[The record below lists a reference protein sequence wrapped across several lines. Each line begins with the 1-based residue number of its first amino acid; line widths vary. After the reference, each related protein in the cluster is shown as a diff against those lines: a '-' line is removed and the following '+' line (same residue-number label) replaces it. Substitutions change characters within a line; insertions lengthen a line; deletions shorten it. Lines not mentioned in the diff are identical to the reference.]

1 MDELTEL
8 SYIHLIRQLEEENR
22 LLREEIIQL
31 RKYLNKRKNESKIQ
45 KTASRCKN
53 TDKST

>member
-31 RKYLNKRKNESKIQ
+31 RKYLNKRENESKIQ

-53 TDKST
+53 ADKST

>member
-8 SYIHLIRQLEEENR
+8 SYIHLIRQLENENR

-31 RKYLNKRKNESKIQ
+31 RKYLNKWIKLVRKWGK
-45 KTASRCKN
+45 
-53 TDKST
+53 

>member
-31 RKYLNKRKNESKIQ
+31 RKYLNKKRK
-45 KTASRCKN
+45 
-53 TDKST
+53 

>member
-8 SYIHLIRQLEEENR
+8 SYIHLIQQLEEENR